1 MEREMKIEIHVAE
14 NGKSYELECQPST
27 TIQDLQSILPQIS
40 GIPMQDQ
47 MLITAQDNRLET
59 HRTLQ
64 SYGLPSKNKLVF
76 LFNRC
81 RLALNS
87 PYPPPEDYEVINVEV
102 PPPPSVAGSHPLDE
116 ASDPALKALPSYER
130 QFRYHYEKGLAII
143 NASQTKF
150 DACRRLLR
158 EQEMQDKAMETA
170 RGNMDHFYK
179 IIKQSYSEFTKNYN
193 RQYKQHSELLSN
205 VDRDLERLRNCK
217 LHPGLCTPQ
226 FKTLLDCV
234 KEARVRKWA
243 EDCANSF
250 RQLNAKVA
258 DLKENYTR
266 LDNNVQTLFS
276 AKPIVNVRKLAET
289 IEAHNQF
296 IEEQA
301 SIIQSLSKDV
311 NTVKK
316 LVDDCVSS
324 QHSTQ
329 RNGPLRPHDAVSA
342 LGPMYDVHDKMHLPR
357 MEECDRELGKLLKY
371 CQDRK
376 TAMTR
381 SVHSRL
387 QSVASLQSGLKD
399 LRNQLAVFKE
409 AMNRQAEYFTELRIV
424 RRMGSAY
431 KACLAEVVRRKAWM
445 KLFMGQAGQLAERM
459 ARKREDEM
467 ARRDDFLKEH
477 LLYFSREVLE
487 LLGLYENP
495 SICVV
500 NIPPFDTSL
509 LDLDITD
516 VERYAPEAL
525 VGPLLKISGTRS
537 FSESAFQSGSESPTG
552 AAARGEDY
560 EGEVDD
566 YGDSDEINGT
576 SKLEVENAWLK
587 AELASAVAKLC
598 HLVPDF
604 EPEEA
609 GNMDDSQA
617 NKEGVQQSRSA
628 LQSTTDALRLKD
640 EYAKH
645 LRGLLHM
652 RTGQCQAYEKRIR
665 ELEQRLQDQH
675 LQMQKFSSGLNTLD
689 RRDHG
694 ADSED
699 SGLSALRGP
708 GVPEP
713 MDEGAS
719 SLGAYE
725 GQQLNQTQGSRGE
738 TVTVQDG
745 REREALDETM
755 SDVSGV
761 VSGLDAAMEEGPR
774 RSEVE
779 SQLGRSSSGAADV
792 VNVNSRSIDDSTRGP
807 GPSDAASPLPVGD
820 ISDELEA
827 RIREDRVLGLQ
838 NLLVQKTQ
846 ECETLEERLRVAGAE
861 VGHLRSE
868 LDSNRELLNECQ
880 VNCAHLENRLHEAR
894 EEARINLCAAD
905 RRATEYNALRASS
918 VRLRGLTERLRSCIS
933 TPGFAESLRALAVSL
948 SSMNN
953 DSGEDVEFRNS
964 IKTLA
969 EKVGILAQQRAELL
983 ERCTLAENNQN
994 HLTKTLE
1001 ELKKK
1006 RQMEKQATK
1015 EMICF
1020 TRFQVHGLAVF
1031 IPNGSGYYEALN
1043 RNCPN
1048 YFLSDES
1055 IALFLENL
1063 PNGQRYIVGQIV
1075 HIDRSIARSSS
1086 SSPGESEISVAD
1098 AGSVSRSRSN
1108 PYGLPL
1114 GTEYFVVTVAM
1125 VPDFSPLSLTI

>member
-14 NGKSYELECQPST
+14 NGKSYELECQQST
-27 TIQDLQSILPQIS
+27 TIQELQSILHQIS
-40 GIPMQDQ
+40 GIPVQDQ
-47 MLITAQDNRLET
+47 MLITTQDNRLEA
-59 HRTLQ
+59 HRTLY

-81 RLALNS
+81 RLAVNS

-116 ASDPALKALPSYER
+116 ASDPALRALPSYER
-130 QFRYHYEKGLAII
+130 QFKYHYEKGLAII
-143 NASQTKF
+143 TASQMKF

-170 RGNMDHFYK
+170 RGNMDYFYK

-193 RQYKQHSELLSN
+193 RQYKQHSELLTN
-205 VDRDLERLRNCK
+205 VDRDLERLRSCK

-243 EDCANSF
+243 EDCANNF

-266 LDNNVQTLFS
+266 MDNNVQTLFS

-289 IEAHNQF
+289 IEGHNQF

-324 QHSTQ
+324 QHTTQ

-342 LGPMYDVHDKMHLPR
+342 LGPMYDVHDKIHLPR

-459 ARKREDEM
+459 ARKREVEM

-477 LLYFSREVLE
+477 LLYFNREVLE

-495 SICVV
+495 SLCVV
-500 NIPPFDTSL
+500 NIPPFDTTL
-509 LDLDITD
+509 LELDIID

-537 FSESAFQSGSESPTG
+537 FSDSTFHSGSESPSG
-552 AAARGEDY
+552 ARGEDY
-560 EGEVDD
+560 DGEVDD

-587 AELASAVAKLC
+587 AELASAFAKLC
-598 HLVPDF
+598 QLVPDF
-604 EPEEA
+604 ESEEA
-609 GNMDDSQA
+609 GDMDDSQA
-617 NKEGVQQSRSA
+617 NKDGSHQSRSA
-628 LQSTTDALRLKD
+628 LQRTTDALLLKD

-652 RTGQCQAYEKRIR
+652 RTGQCQVYEKRIR

-675 LQMQKFSSGLNTLD
+675 LQMQKFSNIMD
-689 RRDHG
+689 RREQG
-694 ADSED
+694 ADSES
-699 SGLSALRGP
+699 SGLTGLRGP

-725 GQQLNQTQGSRGE
+725 GQQLNHSSEGGREVETE
-738 TVTVQDG
+738 TVQNG
-745 REREALDETM
+745 RDREALDETM

-779 SQLGRSSSGAADV
+779 SHLGRSSSGAVDV
-792 VNVNSRSIDDSTRGP
+792 VNVNIRSTEDSARVSEP
-807 GPSDAASPLPVGD
+807 GDIVSPLPV
-820 ISDELEA
+820 SDTSGEVEG
-827 RIREDRVLGLQ
+827 RIRDERLLGLQ

-846 ECETLEERLRVAGAE
+846 ECEALEERLGVAVTE
-861 VGHLRSE
+861 VGQVRSE

-894 EEARINLCAAD
+894 EEARINQCAAD
-905 RRATEYNALRASS
+905 RRLTEYNALRASS

-933 TPGFAESLRALAVSL
+933 APGVGFAESLRALAVSL
-948 SSMNN
+948 SSMN
-953 DSGEDVEFRNS
+953 DSGDDVDFRNS

-969 EKVGILAQQRAELL
+969 EKVGILAQQRVELL
-983 ERCTLAENNQN
+983 ERCTIAENNQN
-994 HLTKTLE
+994 HLTKTLD

-1006 RQMEKQATK
+1006 RQIEKQASK

-1031 IPNGSGYYEALN
+1031 IPNGSGHYEALN
-1043 RNCPN
+1043 RNSPN

-1063 PNGQRYIVGQIV
+1063 PNGQHYIVGQIV

-1086 SSPGESEISVAD
+1086 SPGESEIS
-1098 AGSVSRSRSN
+1098 GSSVGGISRCRSN